1 MRNPGAPAAA
11 TGSPGRTRPLN
22 TYAGWQYALIL
33 LVVIVAALY
42 ALPNLFPPD
51 HAVQISPTSP
61 DAQVDARILARAKA
75 VLDAEQI
82 PHFGETL
89 TGRAALLRVND
100 ATAQLKAQRA
110 LAQALRKGDG
120 TDDYV
125 VALNMAPSTPAW
137 LAAIGGQPMKYGL
150 DLSGGV
156 HFLLE
161 VDMKTAM
168 QSLLNSQSTR
178 MRQVMRENRIRY
190 SSRPAR
196 EDGVEFGFA
205 DDATRSRAREVL
217 APQFPEFD
225 MRDLASADSPVL
237 RLSLSEQAIEE
248 RRTYAIDQN
257 LQSLRNRVNELGVS
271 EPLVQRLGAERI
283 AVDLPGLQDSAYAK
297 QILGKIANL
306 EFRLVAGADTAPSD
320 TETYD
325 YDGVPQALLRS
336 NIVTGNNVT
345 DARPSQDPQTN
356 EPEVSIT
363 LDGDGGRQMLDSTK
377 GNIGRPMAI
386 LYIERQTR
394 TVTRVVDGKTVEEQ
408 QRFDVK
414 RLISVATI
422 QAALGSSFRITGLS
436 IGEAREL
443 SLLLRSGALAAPM
456 YIVEERTVGASLG
469 EENVRQGLTAGIV
482 GTLLVAVCMVLN
494 YRLLGLLSVVS
505 LAVNITMLLALMS
518 LVGVTLTLPGIAAIA
533 LTIGM
538 AVDAN
543 VLIFC
548 RIREELAERSPAAAI
563 HAGFDRAF
571 ITITDSNLTTFIIAA
586 ILFLIGSGPI
596 KGFAVVLAIGLA
608 TSVFTAVIVNR
619 ALVNLVYGGRN
630 VTKVSV

>member
-1 MRNPGAPAAA
+1 
-11 TGSPGRTRPLN
+11 
-22 TYAGWQYALIL
+22 
-33 LVVIVAALY
+33 
-42 ALPNLFPPD
+42 
-51 HAVQISPTSP
+51 
-61 DAQVDARILARAKA
+61 
-75 VLDAEQI
+75 
-82 PHFGETL
+82 
-89 TGRAALLRVND
+89 
-100 ATAQLKAQRA
+100 
-110 LAQALRKGDG
+110 
-120 TDDYV
+120 
-125 VALNMAPSTPAW
+125 
-137 LAAIGGQPMKYGL
+137 
-150 DLSGGV
+150 
-156 HFLLE
+156 
-161 VDMKTAM
+161 M
-168 QSLLNSQSTR
+168 QSLLASQSVR
-178 MRQVMRENRIRY
+178 MRQLMRENRVRY

-205 DDATRSRAREVL
+205 DDAARERAREVL
-217 APQFPEFD
+217 APQFPDFD
-225 MRDLASADSPVL
+225 MLDVVSAESPVL
-237 RLSLSEQAIEE
+237 RLTLSAKAIDE

-271 EPLVQRLGAERI
+271 EPLVQRLGADRI

-306 EFRLVAGADTAPSD
+306 EFRLVAGADTSPSD

-325 YDGVPQALLRS
+325 YNGVSQQLLRS

-356 EPEVSIT
+356 EPEVSIS
-363 LDGDGGRQMLDSTK
+363 LDGDGGRQMMDSTK
-377 GNIGRPMAI
+377 GNIGEPMAI

-394 TVTRVVDGKTVEEQ
+394 TVTRMVDGKRVEEQ

-469 EENVRQGLTAGIV
+469 EENVRQGLTAGVV
-482 GTLLVAVCMVLN
+482 GTLLVGVCMILN
-494 YRLLGLLSVVS
+494 YRLLGLLSVVA

-518 LVGVTLTLPGIAAIA
+518 MVGVTLTLPGIAAIA

-548 RIREELAERSPAAAI
+548 RIREELAERSPALAI

-596 KGFAVVLAIGLA
+596 KGFAVVLSIGLA
-608 TSVFTAVIVNR
+608 TSVFTAVVVTR

>member
-33 LVVIVAALY
+33 LSVLIAAIY

-61 DAQVDARILARAKA
+61 DAQVDEQVLQRA
-75 VLDAEQI
+75 
-82 PHFGETL
+82 
-89 TGRAALLRVND
+89 RAALDAAKIPYFGESRDGRAVLLRVED

-137 LAAIGGQPMKYGL
+137 LAAIGGKPMKYGL

-161 VDMKTAM
+161 VDMKSAM
-168 QSLLNSQSTR
+168 QTLLNSQSAR
-178 MRQVMRENRIRY
+178 MRQIMRENRIRY

-205 DDATRSRAREVL
+205 DDATRSRARELL

-225 MRDLASADSPVL
+225 MRDLASADTPLL
-237 RLSLSEQAIEE
+237 RLTLSAQAIDE

-297 QILGKIANL
+297 QILGKIASL
-306 EFRLVAGADTAPSD
+306 EFRLVAGADTSPSD
-320 TETYD
+320 TESYD
-325 YDGVPQALLRS
+325 YDGIPQQLLRT

-469 EENVRQGLTAGIV
+469 EENVSQGLTAGLI
-482 GTLLVAVCMVLN
+482 GTLLVAVCMIFN
-494 YRLLGLLSVVS
+494 YRLLGLLSVVA
-505 LAVNITMLLALMS
+505 LAVNIMMLLALMS
-518 LVGVTLTLPGIAAIA
+518 MVGVTLTMPGIAAIA

-548 RIREELAERSPAAAI
+548 RIREELAQRSPAAAI

-571 ITITDSNLTTFIIAA
+571 ITIADSNLTTFIIAA

-596 KGFAVVLAIGLA
+596 KGFAVVLSIGLA
-608 TSVFTAVIVNR
+608 TSVFTAVLVTR